1 MDNLIDQG
9 IDQSGEVDVE
19 MAVLALCMRKET
31 AVIEVQNK
39 LTVEDFTDERNSI
52 IFGVILEMFFE
63 NLKIDRIT
71 VFAELE
77 RRGIADKVGGPRYVY
92 RVGDSMAVMSG
103 KHGKRCFVRELN
115 AVCEHARCRFF

>member
-1 MDNLIDQG
+1 MENLIDQSY
-9 IDQSGEVDVE
+9 DQYSDVEVE

-71 VFAELE
+71 VLLNW
-77 RRGIADKVGGPRYVY
+77 
-92 RVGDSMAVMSG
+92 
-103 KHGKRCFVRELN
+103 REG
-115 AVCEHARCRFF
+115 A